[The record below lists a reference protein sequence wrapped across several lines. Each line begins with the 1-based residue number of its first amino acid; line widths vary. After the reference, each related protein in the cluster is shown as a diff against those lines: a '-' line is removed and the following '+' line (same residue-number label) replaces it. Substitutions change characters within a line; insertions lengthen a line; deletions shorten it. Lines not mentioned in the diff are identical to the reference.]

1 MRAPTASSY
10 CRLIPSDPFCGYQVF
25 HPPTV
30 WYSTDVKA
38 RIASCERHSLNWY
51 DSVIGAEIPS
61 MYRRLFG
68 GSSWFMRFRK
78 VATGWPSTRELP
90 RIAPKI
96 NSFLAGT
103 FLFITKPASWIA
115 KITYRSYKYRGYSTD
130 IMTMLPKPGS
140 YIFWTSQPQP
150 QILRCGIRRRVSIFQ
165 VNPCQPSEVWKLK
178 ALSLWVLVGS
188 GMLK

>member
-1 MRAPTASSY
+1 MWRLAS
-10 CRLIPSDPFCGYQVF
+10 LHVKG
-25 HPPTV
+25 TV
-30 WYSTDVKA
+30 WIGTTPWLA
-38 RIASCERHSLNWY
+38 RKFHRCI
-51 DSVIGAEIPS
+51 
-61 MYRRLFG
+61 YRRLFG

-78 VATGWPSTRELP
+78 VATGWPSTTELP

-150 QILRCGIRRRVSIFQ
+150 QILRCGIRRCVSIFQ
-165 VNPCQPSEVWKLK
+165 VNPCQPSQVWKLK
-178 ALSLWVLVGS
+178 ALSLWVLVGLEKNEYCS
-188 GMLK
+188 